1 MSAKNTATVVIG
13 GKVIRLT
20 GYESEEY
27 LQRVASYLNH
37 KNSELEE
44 IKGWKRM
51 TSDMKAQL
59 LALNIADDYFKAKH
73 QAELLDEDLQT
84 KDREIYD
91 LNRQMGELSGPF
103 DDPPAPADGKRNGK
117 R

>member
-1 MSAKNTATVVIG
+1 MSSKNTATVVIG

-51 TSDMKAQL
+51 TSDMKSQL
-59 LALNIADDYFKAKH
+59 LALNIADDYFKAKIFR
-73 QAELLDEDLQT
+73 T
-84 KDREIYD
+84 RIVKSTISNSRSW
-91 LNRQMGELSGPF
+91 NSP
-103 DDPPAPADGKRNGK
+103 
-117 R
+117 